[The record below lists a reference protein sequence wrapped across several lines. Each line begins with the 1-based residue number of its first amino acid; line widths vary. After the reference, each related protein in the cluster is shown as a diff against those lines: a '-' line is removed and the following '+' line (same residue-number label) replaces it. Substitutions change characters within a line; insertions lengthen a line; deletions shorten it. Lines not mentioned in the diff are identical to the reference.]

1 MCLISSDW
9 YSVTFQERVA
19 QKVTS
24 TDSSK
29 STGQSWSA
37 TDVSTLPTLQS
48 IIFNK
53 SLDLTEKLAQADV
66 IIRNVRLFIGFASE
80 AEFQN
85 TVNLLA
91 LQDIEVLK
99 TIKYERPD
107 YFHCLLLLRPRS
119 VDAKNTIKAL
129 PLAIGEEM
137 VENDS
142 TKLVDKSETIG
153 ETLKVIKSMDFDAQ
167 VRMSESKY
175 RGVRIIRKA
184 FWVPIFRIIPTP
196 CSLSYPEL

>member
-1 MCLISSDW
+1 M
-9 YSVTFQERVA
+9 A

-119 VDAKNTIKAL
+119 ADAKNTIKAL

>member
-1 MCLISSDW
+1 MYLISSDW

-24 TDSSK
+24 TEASK
-29 STGQSWSA
+29 STGKSWSA

-53 SLDLTEKLAQADV
+53 SLDLTEKLAQADE

-153 ETLKVIKSMDFDAQ
+153 ETLKVIKNMDFDAQ
-167 VRMSESKY
+167 VRMYES
-175 RGVRIIRKA
+175 VDTFDFITILLIIRAWTGQYKKE
-184 FWVPIFRIIPTP
+184 PSIFLKI
-196 CSLSYPEL
+196 